1 MPAEPSPVPPRPATG
16 VDESTPRFVDT
27 AEGRIAHHEAG
38 EGEPALVILHGFT
51 GHRDDFIGILPS
63 LGERRRVLA
72 PDLRGHGDSESEPG
86 TSGWSFDQLV
96 NDLLAFLDALGL
108 ERIDLLGHSVGGFV
122 ALRTALRAP
131 DRIRS
136 LAFLCTAPETPSRMD
151 PKGWQAAVAISAERG
166 MDGFQPLAERAMR
179 NDPFPGLAAW
189 GDAERYFAHH
199 RRRHASMTP
208 ESYREVGTTFFGSE
222 SLVGRLPEVAMPAL
236 VLVGA
241 QDHEWLPGADL
252 FEQHLPAVR
261 RITIEGAEHHPH
273 QENRA
278 AFLEALETH
287 LERVGQAD
295 AS

>member
-1 MPAEPSPVPPRPATG
+1 MPADVPPVPPRPATG

-27 AEGRIAHHEAG
+27 AEGRIAHHETG

-72 PDLRGHGDSESEPG
+72 PDLRGHGDSEAGPG
-86 TSGWSFDQLV
+86 ASGWSFDQLV

-131 DRIRS
+131 ERIRS
-136 LAFLCTAPETPSRMD
+136 LVFLCTAPEPPSRMD
-151 PKGWQAAVAISAERG
+151 PKGWQAGVAISAERG
-166 MDGFQPLAERAMR
+166 MDGFQPLAERAIR
-179 NDPFPGLAAW
+179 NEPFPGLSAW
-189 GDAERYFAHH
+189 GDAERYYAHH

-208 ESYREVGTTFFGSE
+208 ESYREVGKTFFESG
-222 SLVGRLPEVAMPAL
+222 SLVERLPEVAMPAL

-252 FEQHLPAVR
+252 FEQHLPAAH

-273 QENRA
+273 QENDA

-287 LERVGQAD
+287 LERVGRGD